1 MVLLRSRRQSL
12 GIQRS
17 DVGGISQGEPE
28 LHMKPVA
35 NGAARYD
42 AITSGITAQYDI
54 KTGLGDEAHSN

>member
-1 MVLLRSRRQSL
+1 MASSGLMLEGV
-12 GIQRS
+12 
-17 DVGGISQGEPE
+17 SQGEPE

-54 KTGLGDEAHSN
+54 KTGLGDEAHSIIPGTPV